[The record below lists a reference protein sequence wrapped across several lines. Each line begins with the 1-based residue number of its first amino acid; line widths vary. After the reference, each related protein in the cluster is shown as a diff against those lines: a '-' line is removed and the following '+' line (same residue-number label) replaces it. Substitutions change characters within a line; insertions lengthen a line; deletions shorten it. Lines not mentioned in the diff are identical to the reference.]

1 MENVPAAPASNQP
14 PATTSQNTGGLDA
27 QANASSVSDT
37 GGFDVT
43 PPKKVHPLIEGFQRL
58 SMMRQLW
65 MMVALAASIAIG
77 LGVVLWSQ
85 GTNYRPLITSSENY
99 EIREVIEVLSQARID
114 FTMDPSNGVVLVK
127 ESQLHQAR
135 LEVARAGLSTDR
147 TVGLELLDEN
157 SGLGTSQ
164 FMETARYRRAL
175 EGELART
182 VASLNQVRTARVHL
196 AIPERSVFVRDNR
209 RPTASVFVDLY
220 AGAMLERDQVKAIT
234 NLVATSI
241 PEMSAEHVSIVDQRG
256 RLLSDFERTNAEE
269 ETERQFEFSRRVED
283 NVSRRIQGI
292 LEPVIGHRGF
302 KAEVSA
308 DVDFTRV
315 ELAEEL
321 FNPDLIALRS
331 EQTIDE
337 TTVGQV
343 QGGIPGALTN
353 QPPGNAEVP
362 EEVDEDGNPISQPP
376 TTSRAEATRNF
387 EVDRTLSYTQ
397 NQVGRVRRLT
407 VAVVVDDMRVP
418 GPDGTMIRQ
427 AWTQDELN
435 RLRILVQDAV
445 GFDAARGDSVNVINT
460 AFMAP
465 EELVEDI
472 PFWMEAWFWD
482 FMKMVLAGIFVLIL
496 IFGVFKPA
504 LRSIM
509 DQGGEE
515 LEDDAALDAL
525 DIDEEAIA
533 DDKVTLS
540 MSDEYLLPG
549 PSETFEKQLD
559 ALRGLIAEDPGR
571 VSLVMKQWIMSDD

>member
-1 MENVPAAPASNQP
+1 MENVPAASANNLPS
-14 PATTSQNTGGLDA
+14 TSSSSSDGNDVR
-27 QANASSVSDT
+27 ANASSVGDS
-37 GGFDVT
+37 GGFDVR
-43 PPKKVHPLIEGFQRL
+43 PAKKYHPLVEGFQRL
-58 SMMRQLW
+58 ALMRQLW

-77 LGVVLWSQ
+77 VGVVMWSQ
-85 GTNYRPLITSSENY
+85 GSSYRPLVTSNENY
-99 EIREVIEVLSQARID
+99 QVSDIIAVLSTANID
-114 FTMDPSNGVVLVK
+114 FTMDPTNGIVLVK
-127 ESQLHQAR
+127 DSQLHRAR
-135 LEVARAGLSTDR
+135 LEIARAGLSTDQ
-147 TVGLELLDEN
+147 TVGLELLDQD

-164 FMETARYRRAL
+164 FMETARFRRAL

-182 VASLNQVRTARVHL
+182 VTSLDQVRSARVHL

-220 AGAMLERDQVKAIT
+220 SGAALEREQVRAIT

-241 PEMSAEHVSIVDQRG
+241 PELAAENVSIVDQRG
-256 RLLSDFERTNAEE
+256 NLLSDFERTNADE
-269 ETERQFEFSRRVED
+269 ETERQFEFAQRVED
-283 NVSRRIQGI
+283 SVSRRIQGI
-292 LEPVIGHRGF
+292 LEPVIGFRNF

-315 ELAEEL
+315 ETAEEL

-337 TTVGQV
+337 TTTGQV
-343 QGGIPGALTN
+343 NGGIPGALTN
-353 QPPGNAEVP
+353 QPPQDAEVP
-362 EEVDEDGNPISQPP
+362 EEVDENGNPINTPP
-376 TTSRAEATRNF
+376 TTSRSEATRNF

-397 NQVGRVRRLT
+397 NQVGRLRRLT

-418 GPDGTMIRQ
+418 GPDGTLVRQ

-445 GFDAARGDSVNVINT
+445 GYDAARGDSVSVINSP
-460 AFMAP
+460 FMAP
-465 EELVEDI
+465 EEVVEEVA
-472 PFWMEAWFWD
+472 FWTEPWFWD
-482 FMKMVLAGIFVLIL
+482 IMKMVLAGIFILIL
-496 IFGVFKPA
+496 IFGVFRPA
-504 LRSIM
+504 LRSIL

-515 LEDDAALDAL
+515 EIEEDAALDAL
-525 DIDEEAIA
+525 DIDEEAIS

-571 VSLVMKQWIMSDD
+571 VSLVMKHWIMSDD

>member
-1 MENVPAAPASNQP
+1 MENVPAAAASNLP
-14 PATTSQNTGGLDA
+14 STSSSNTGMTDA
-27 QANASSVSDT
+27 RANVSSVSDS
-37 GGFDVT
+37 GGFELR
-43 PPKKVHPLIEGFQRL
+43 PAKKYHPLIEGFQRL
-58 SMMRQLW
+58 ALMRQLW

-77 LGVVLWSQ
+77 VGVVMWSQ
-85 GTNYRPLITSSENY
+85 GSSYRPLVTSNENY
-99 EIREVIEVLSQARID
+99 RISDVIAVLSTAKID
-114 FTMDPSNGVVLVK
+114 FTMDPTNGIVLVK
-127 ESQLHQAR
+127 DNQLHRAR
-135 LEVARAGLSTDR
+135 LEIARAGLSTDQ
-147 TVGLELLDEN
+147 TVGLELLDQD

-164 FMETARYRRAL
+164 FMETARFRRAL

-182 VASLNQVRTARVHL
+182 VTSINQVRSARVHL

-220 AGAMLERDQVKAIT
+220 AGASLDRDQVKAIT

-241 PEMSAEHVSIVDQRG
+241 PELLAENVSIVDQRG
-256 RLLSDFERTNAEE
+256 NLLSDFERTTADQ
-269 ETERQFEFSRRVED
+269 ETERQFEFARRVED
-283 NVSRRIQGI
+283 TVSRRIQGI
-292 LEPVIGHRGF
+292 LEPVIGFRNF

-315 ELAEEL
+315 ETAEEL

-337 TTVGQV
+337 TTVNRV
-343 QGGIPGALTN
+343 NGGIPGALTN
-353 QPPGNAEVP
+353 QPPQDAQVP
-362 EEVDEDGNPISQPP
+362 EQVDENGNPITPVP
-376 TTSRAEATRNF
+376 TNSRSEATRNF

-397 NQVGRVRRLT
+397 NQVGRLRRLT

-418 GPDGTMIRQ
+418 GPNGTMVRQ

-445 GFDAARGDSVNVINT
+445 GYDAARGDSVSVINT
-460 AFMAP
+460 PFMAP
-465 EELVEDI
+465 EEVVEDVA
-472 PFWMEAWFWD
+472 FWTEPWFWD
-482 FMKMVLAGIFVLIL
+482 IVKMVLAGIFILIL
-496 IFGVFKPA
+496 IFGVFRPA
-504 LRSIM
+504 LRSIL

-515 LEDDAALDAL
+515 EIEEDAALDAL
-525 DIDEEAIA
+525 DIDEEAIS

-571 VSLVMKQWIMSDD
+571 VSLVMKHWIMSDD